1 MSKEKLKKLIKEKE
15 GYITTQDAD
24 VNGIHRQYLSL
35 FVEEEKLVRSSP
47 GVYHTPDV
55 WDDFLFNFQQ
65 KKTRLIYSHETALYL
80 HGLSDRDPIKYAA
93 TVPTGYNTT
102 QIKNN
107 RLKFYTIKNDLFSM
121 GKTTCQTIY
130 GNEIYVYDKE
140 RTICDIVRSRHKLDK
155 DIVLEGIKRYVKD
168 SNKNLNKLMTYAEL
182 FNVKNI
188 LKKYLEILL

>member
-65 KKTRLIYSHETALYL
+65 KNKTYL
-80 HGLSDRDPIKYAA
+80 L
-93 TVPTGYNTT
+93 T
-102 QIKNN
+102 
-107 RLKFYTIKNDLFSM
+107 
-121 GKTTCQTIY
+121 
-130 GNEIYVYDKE
+130 
-140 RTICDIVRSRHKLDK
+140 
-155 DIVLEGIKRYVKD
+155 
-168 SNKNLNKLMTYAEL
+168 
-182 FNVKNI
+182 
-188 LKKYLEILL
+188 

>member
-1 MSKEKLKKLIKEKE
+1 M
-15 GYITTQDAD
+15 
-24 VNGIHRQYLSL
+24 
-35 FVEEEKLVRSSP
+35 RSSP

-65 KKTRLIYSHETALYL
+65 KKQDLFTHMRRLYTYMDFRTEIQLNMLQQCQLVITPHKL
-80 HGLSDRDPIKYAA
+80 
-93 TVPTGYNTT
+93 
-102 QIKNN
+102 KNN

-155 DIVLEGIKRYVKD
+155 DIVLEGIVKY
-168 SNKNLNKLMTYAEL
+168 SNKNLNKLML
-182 FNVKNI
+182 NCLMLKNI
-188 LKKYLEILL
+188 IKKYLEILL